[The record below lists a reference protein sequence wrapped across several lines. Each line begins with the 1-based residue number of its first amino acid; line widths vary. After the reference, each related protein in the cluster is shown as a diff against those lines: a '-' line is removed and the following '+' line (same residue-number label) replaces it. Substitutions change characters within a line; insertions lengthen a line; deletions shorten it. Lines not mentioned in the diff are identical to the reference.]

1 MTDSVGMNQRDR
13 DLARIAKLLRL
24 ARAAQGRSEDP
35 TAEPPAP
42 SMKWRWDAGEILRV
56 AVGPGQQVITV
67 DVLEVGGWGFRVVDV
82 VEVER
87 LETNAHA

>member
-13 DLARIAKLLRL
+13 DPARIAELLRL

-42 SMKWRWDAGEILRV
+42 SVKWRWD
-56 AVGPGQQVITV
+56 GPGQQVIIV